1 METMKLIDKIAK
13 CKAEIKESK
22 LKKEGYNKFSNYSY
36 FTPSQVEMLVNQVCN
51 KNKLLT
57 KFDLIRDNLGIFGKL
72 TIYDCES
79 LEKIEYIM
87 ASAIPD
93 IKAANISQQLGS
105 AVTYTERYLKMSVFG
120 IVDNNLDF
128 ESKKESKN
136 ENKIENKSANKA
148 LKPAEKPL
156 LSDKNC
162 DIICQRIIK
171 GEKGLFEKTKAFY
184 RISKSNL
191 ERLEIATKN

>member
-1 METMKLIDKIAK
+1 METMKLIEKIAK

-22 LKKEGYNKFSNYSY
+22 LKKEGYNKFSNYNY

-51 KNKLLT
+51 NNKLLT

-72 TIYDCES
+72 TIYDLES

-87 ASAIPD
+87 ASATPD

-105 AVTYTERYLKMSVFG
+105 AVTYTERYLKMSAFG
-120 IVDNNLDF
+120 IVNNNLDF
-128 ESKKESKN
+128 DSKNESKN
-136 ENKIENKSANKA
+136 ESKSADKVFD
-148 LKPAEKPL
+148 EKQW
-156 LSDKNC
+156 LSDVNC

-171 GEKGLFEKTKAFY
+171 GEKDLFEKTKAFY
-184 RISKSNL
+184 KISKSNL
-191 ERLEIATKN
+191 ERLEIASKN

>member
-22 LKKEGYNKFSNYSY
+22 LKKEGYNKFSNYNY

-51 KNKLLT
+51 NNKLLT

-79 LEKIEYIM
+79 LEKLEYIM

-93 IKAANISQQLGS
+93 IKATNISQQLGG

-128 ESKKESKN
+128 DSKNESKN
-136 ENKIENKSANKA
+136 ENK
-148 LKPAEKPL
+148 PAGKTDERPW

-162 DIICQRIIK
+162 EIICQRIIK
-171 GEKGLFEKTKAFY
+171 GEKELFEKTKAFY
-184 RISKSNL
+184 KISKSNL
-191 ERLEIATKN
+191 ERLEIASKN

>member
-1 METMKLIDKIAK
+1 METMKLIEKIAK

-22 LKKEGYNKFSNYSY
+22 LKKEGYNKFSNYNY

-51 KNKLLT
+51 NNKLLT

-79 LEKIEYIM
+79 LEKLEYIM

-93 IKAANISQQLGS
+93 IKATNISQQLGS

-128 ESKKESKN
+128 ESKNGSKN
-136 ENKIENKSANKA
+136 ENKPATKA
-148 LKPAEKPL
+148 DEKQW
-156 LSDKNC
+156 LSDVNC
-162 DIICQRIIK
+162 NIICQRIIK
-171 GEKGLFEKTKAFY
+171 GEKELFEKTKAFY
-184 RISKSNL
+184 KISKSNL

>member
-1 METMKLIDKIAK
+1 MKLIDKIAK

-51 KNKLLT
+51 NNKLLT

-72 TIYDCES
+72 TIFDCES
-79 LEKIEYIM
+79 LEKLEYIM

-93 IKAANISQQLGS
+93 IKATNISQQLGS
-105 AVTYTERYLKMSVFG
+105 AVTYTERYLKMSAFG
-120 IVDNNLDF
+120 ITDNNLDF
-128 ESKKESKN
+128 DSKNESKN
-136 ENKIENKSANKA
+136 ESKTAGKA
-148 LKPAEKPL
+148 DEKQW
-156 LSDKNC
+156 LSDQNC
-162 DIICQRIIK
+162 NIICQRIIK
-171 GEKGLFEKTKAFY
+171 GEKDLFEKTKAFY
-184 RISKSNL
+184 KISKSNL

>member
-1 METMKLIDKIAK
+1 MKLIDKIAK

-22 LKKEGYNKFSNYSY
+22 QKKEGYNKFSNYNY

-51 KNKLLT
+51 NNKLLT

-72 TIYDCES
+72 TIFDCES
-79 LEKIEYIM
+79 LEKLEYIM

-128 ESKKESKN
+128 DSKNESKKKN
-136 ENKIENKSANKA
+136 EPVAKDDER
-148 LKPAEKPL
+148 PW

-162 DIICQRIIK
+162 EIICQRIIK
-171 GEKGLFEKTKAFY
+171 GEKDLLEKTTAFY
-184 RISKSNL
+184 KISKSNL
-191 ERLEIATKN
+191 ERLEIAQKN

>member
-22 LKKEGYNKFSNYSY
+22 LKKEGYNKFSNYNY

-57 KFDLIRDNLGIFGKL
+57 KFDLIRDSLGIFGKL

-79 LEKIEYIM
+79 LEKLEYIM

-128 ESKKESKN
+128 ESKKESK
-136 ENKIENKSANKA
+136 
-148 LKPAEKPL
+148 PAKVDEKQW
-156 LSDKNC
+156 LSDQNC

-184 RISKSNL
+184 KISKSNL
-191 ERLEIATKN
+191 EKLEIATKN

>member
-1 METMKLIDKIAK
+1 MKLIDKIAK

-22 LKKEGYNKFSNYSY
+22 LKKEGYNKFSNYNY
-36 FTPSQVEMLVNQVCN
+36 FTPSQVEMLVNQVCSN
-51 KNKLLT
+51 NKLLT

-79 LEKIEYIM
+79 VDKIEYIM

-128 ESKKESKN
+128 DSKNESKKER
-136 ENKIENKSANKA
+136 
-148 LKPAEKPL
+148 KPAAKADEKQW

-162 DIICQRIIK
+162 EIICQRIIK
-171 GEKGLFEKTKAFY
+171 GEKELFEKTKAFY

-191 ERLEIATKN
+191 ERLEIASKN

>member
-13 CKAEIKESK
+13 CKTEIKESK
-22 LKKEGYNKFSNYSY
+22 LKKEGYNNFSNYNY
-36 FTPSQVEMLVNQVCN
+36 FTPSQVEMLVNQVCSN
-51 KNKLLT
+51 NKLLT

-79 LEKIEYIM
+79 LEKLEYIM

-128 ESKKESKN
+128 DSKNESKKEN
-136 ENKIENKSANKA
+136 
-148 LKPAEKPL
+148 KPATKADEKQW

-171 GEKGLFEKTKAFY
+171 GEKELFEKTKAFY
-184 RISKSNL
+184 KISKSNL
-191 ERLEIATKN
+191 EKLEIASKN

>member
-22 LKKEGYNKFSNYSY
+22 LKKEGYNKFSNYNY
-36 FTPSQVEMLVNQVCN
+36 FTPSQVEILVNQVCN
-51 KNKLLT
+51 NNKLLT

-128 ESKKESKN
+128 ESKN
-136 ENKIENKSANKA
+136 EK
-148 LKPAEKPL
+148 KPAGKADEKQW

-162 DIICQRIIK
+162 EIICQRIIK
-171 GEKGLFEKTKAFY
+171 GEKDLFEKTKAFY
-184 RISKSNL
+184 KISKSNL

>member
-1 METMKLIDKIAK
+1 
-13 CKAEIKESK
+13 
-22 LKKEGYNKFSNYSY
+22 
-36 FTPSQVEMLVNQVCN
+36 
-51 KNKLLT
+51 
-57 KFDLIRDNLGIFGKL
+57 
-72 TIYDCES
+72 
-79 LEKIEYIM
+79 M

-128 ESKKESKN
+128 DSKNESKN
-136 ENKIENKSANKA
+136 ENK
-148 LKPAEKPL
+148 PAAKVIDEKQW

-171 GEKGLFEKTKAFY
+171 GEKDLFEKTKAFY
-184 RISKSNL
+184 KISKSNL
-191 ERLEIATKN
+191 ERLEIAQKN